1 MIVELHVEVCVKI
14 LHSERNLLLL
24 QLSITILSQILA
36 NLLAIQHAFTFSINP
51 LKGCVGLEMS
61 VGRQLLPLLFNRDLI
76 RPKMMK
82 QGG

>member
-1 MIVELHVEVCVKI
+1 VKVELHVVVCVKI
-14 LHSERNLLLL
+14 LNSVGNLLLL

-36 NLLAIQHAFTFSINP
+36 NLLAIQHAFTFSVNP
-51 LKGCVGLEMS
+51 LKGSIRLEMS
-61 VGRQLLPLLFNRDLI
+61 VGRQLLPLLFNGDLI